1 VTLPTPPDPITASV
15 RSLDTDWLLDL
26 LTSMANAGD
35 FTVAVTLWT
44 PAGIVSGDLVGSPA
58 WIRELRAG
66 VRASGDVDAQRF
78 ADDLQSVED
87 HITRGAVQA
96 QQSPEPLSYLHLRNA
111 TTLLPGGET
120 FRHGL
125 WRGRFVDVT
134 GWTLGKV

>member
-1 VTLPTPPDPITASV
+1 MSSPDPSTVSV

-44 PAGIVSGDLVGSPA
+44 PAGIVAGDLIGSPV
-58 WIRELRAG
+58 WVRELRATI
-66 VRASGDVDAQRF
+66 RAAGDAEAQHF

-87 HITRGAVQA
+87 HITATTAQA
-96 QQSPEPLSYLHLRNA
+96 EKEPEPLSFLHLRNA
-111 TTLLPGGET
+111 STLMAGGEVFT
-120 FRHGL
+120 HGL

-134 GWTLGKV
+134 GWTLGRP

>member
-1 VTLPTPPDPITASV
+1 MTEPVVTHV

-35 FTVAVTLWT
+35 FTVAITLWT
-44 PAGIVSGDLVGSPA
+44 PAGIVSGDLIGSPV
-58 WIRELRAG
+58 WIRELRAS
-66 VRASGDVDAQRF
+66 VRTGGDAEAAHF

-87 HITRGAVQA
+87 HITLSAATAEQA
-96 QQSPEPLSYLHLRNA
+96 PQPLSLLHLRDA
-111 TTLLPGGET
+111 TTVLPSGER
-120 FRHGL
+120 FEHGL